1 MTQKTLSKSD
11 LRQFTGTDQWYRH
24 GLARNVLYTDGVQH
38 VAEAGSAYWLV
49 DEIAF
54 AQSIPAVT
62 AEEFQKWH
70 LKVNTDHTATLACDD
85 GNGRIVF
92 SREIEFTDFPL
103 EEISLYFTNSV
114 MMLPS
119 EY

>member
-1 MTQKTLSKSD
+1 MTQSALSKAD

-38 VAEAGSAYWLV
+38 VAEAGGAYWLV
-49 DEIAF
+49 DEIAL
-54 AQSIPAVT
+54 AQSISAVT
-62 AEEFQKWH
+62 AEEFQTWR

-92 SREIEFTDFPL
+92 SKEIEYTDFPL
-103 EEISLYFTNSV
+103 DEISFYLTNNV